1 MAKPNAWAVVE
12 KAFDEAVAA
21 AEKAR
26 VQALVAHDASRIY
39 LEAVSAAAEAFKLA
53 YATAGSPLV
62 EKPAARKRAKVSP
75 H

>member
-1 MAKPNAWAVVE
+1 
-12 KAFDEAVAA
+12 
-21 AEKAR
+21 